1 MDTKTFTGEKVPRLT
16 KYLYPFS
23 GIARD
28 AAYTLVSLFLMI
40 YVQFTLGS
48 EGGYASKMLV
58 ITIIMIVTRIWDGV
72 NDPMMGSIIENARFK
87 MGKYKPWI
95 LIGAI
100 SNSIVLALM
109 FTVRPSG
116 WWFVALFGLFY
127 LLWELTFTM
136 NDIAYWSMLPSL
148 SKDEKT
154 RNQLTTFVALAASIG
169 AFAVGGLMPNIYK
182 GQALQAFSW
191 AGIIIALFF
200 LGSQLLLV
208 FACKERE
215 REDIG
220 EEKTSLKTMFL
231 TIFNN
236 KQLWVMMFVITLYYL
251 GSALLNA
258 FGLNYFVFAF
268 GYDLGNSNMFFF
280 TVAYAV
286 GTIIP
291 QALYALIAKKFTR
304 SQILNL
310 SFAVMVIGYLNIFV
324 YGVLHAAG
332 VIYLNIW
339 FLSAIGV
346 LVFAAQGLFYMVL
359 LVMVTNTI
367 EYNQWTTGERKESV
381 IFAARPFAA
390 KMSSSLQTLIVFI
403 ILSAGG
409 IYTITEQ
416 ISQIEIDKV
425 LYNWTTKQVLQ
436 QVEPIISGAP
446 NLSSILIW
454 LLIGMTIIP
463 LILFII
469 SFVLIKKKFFI
480 TEKAYAKILSDLE
493 AGDVGHHTL
502 DELKQIASEE
512 VTIQT
517 QK

>member
-1 MDTKTFTGEKVPRLT
+1 MRTKTFSGDKVPALT
-16 KYLYPFS
+16 KYVYPFS

-40 YVQFTLGS
+40 YVQFTLGK
-48 EGGYASKMLV
+48 EGGYQSKMLV
-58 ITIIMIVTRIWDGV
+58 ITIIMVLTRIWDGV

-100 SNSIVLALM
+100 TNSVMLALM

-116 WWFVALFGLFY
+116 WAFVALFAVFY
-127 LLWELTFTM
+127 LLWEMTFTM

-169 AFAVGGLMPNIYK
+169 AFAVGGLLPIIYP
-182 GQALQAFSW
+182 GDASNVFFW
-191 AGIIIALFF
+191 AGIIIAAFF
-200 LGSQLLLV
+200 LLSQLLLV
-208 FACKERE
+208 FTCKEKE
-215 REDIG
+215 RTDIA
-220 EEKTSLKTMFL
+220 EEKTSLKTMFT

-258 FGLNYFVFAF
+258 FGLNYFIFAY
-268 GYDLGNSNMFFF
+268 GYELGGANMFFF

-286 GTIIP
+286 GTIVP
-291 QALYALIAKKFTR
+291 QALYALIAKKFSR
-304 SQILNL
+304 RQIINV
-310 SFAVMVIGYLNIFV
+310 SFTIMIFGYLSIFA
-324 YGVLHAAG
+324 YGMLHAFG
-332 VIYLNIW
+332 VVVQLSIW
-339 FLSAIGV
+339 ILSAIGI

-390 KMSSSLQTLIVFI
+390 KMSSSLQTLIVYLVLTVGGVYA
-403 ILSAGG
+403 LSEG
-409 IYTITEQ
+409 ISELEVKLELGIDGINSSQ
-416 ISQIEIDKV
+416 DVISAANQIISQASNLPLV
-425 LYNWTTKQVLQ
+425 
-436 QVEPIISGAP
+436 
-446 NLSSILIW
+446 LSS

-463 LILFII
+463 VLLFIA
-469 SFVLIKKKFFI
+469 SFVLIKKKFHI
-480 TEKAYAKILSDLE
+480 TEQAYAKMCQDIENGDIGGHDL
-493 AGDVGHHTL
+493 V
-502 DELKQIASEE
+502 ELRQIS
-512 VTIQT
+512 
-517 QK
+517 

>member
-1 MDTKTFTGEKVPRLT
+1 MNSNTFTGDKVPRLT
-16 KYLYPFS
+16 KYVYPFS

-48 EGGYASKMLV
+48 EGGYHSKMLV
-58 ITIIMIVTRIWDGV
+58 ITIIIIATRIWDGV

-100 SNSIVLALM
+100 TNSIILALM
-109 FTVRPSG
+109 FTVRPGG
-116 WWFVALFGLFY
+116 WWFVVLFGVFY

-169 AFAVGGLMPNIYK
+169 AFAVGGILPIIYP
-182 GQALQAFSW
+182 GAASTVFFWSSILIAAL
-191 AGIIIALFF
+191 F

-208 FACKERE
+208 FTCKERE
-215 REDIG
+215 REDEG

-258 FGLNYFVFAF
+258 FGLNYFIFAY
-268 GYDLGNSNMFFF
+268 GYELGGANMFFF

-286 GTIIP
+286 GTIVP
-291 QALYALIAKKFTR
+291 QALYSKIAERFTR
-304 SQILNL
+304 RQIINV
-310 SFAVMVIGYLNIFV
+310 SFTTMVAGYLIIFT
-324 YGVLHAAG
+324 YGMLHAFGMVAQ
-332 VIYLNIW
+332 LNIML
-339 FLSAIGV
+339 LSAIGV

-390 KMSSSLQTLIVFI
+390 KMSSSLQTLIVFLVLTI
-403 ILSAGG
+403 GG
-409 IYTITEQ
+409 IYSLTSQ
-416 ISQIEIDKV
+416 ISDIEIFKE
-425 LYNWTTKQVLQ
+425 LQ
-436 QVEPIISGAP
+436 INGILNKDDVIREANLIIGGAP
-446 NLSSILIW
+446 NIRLVLSS
-454 LLIGMTIIP
+454 LLVGMTILP
-463 LILFII
+463 VALFII
-469 SFVLIKKKFFI
+469 CFILIKKYFHI
-480 TEKAYAKILSDLE
+480 SEKAYARMIEDINQ
-493 AGDVGHHTL
+493 GNIGNHTL
-502 DELKQIASEE
+502 AELRQI
-512 VTIQT
+512 Q
-517 QK
+517 

>member
-1 MDTKTFTGEKVPRLT
+1 MNTKTFTGDRVPRLT
-16 KYLYPFS
+16 KYVYPFS

-28 AAYTLVSLFLMI
+28 AAYTLVSLFLMV

-48 EGGYASKMLV
+48 DGGYTSKMLV
-58 ITIIMIVTRIWDGV
+58 ITIIMIITRIWDGV

-95 LIGAI
+95 LIGAV

-148 SKDEKT
+148 SKDERT

-169 AFAVGGLMPNIYK
+169 AFAVGGLMPIIYK
-182 GQALQAFSW
+182 GQALKAFSW
-191 AGIIIALFF
+191 AGIIIALLF

-208 FACKERE
+208 FTCKERE
-215 REDIG
+215 REDVN

-258 FGLNYFVFAF
+258 FGLNYFVFAY
-268 GYDLGNSNMFFF
+268 GYEVGNNNMFFF

-291 QALYALIAKKFTR
+291 QALYSLIAKKFTR
-304 SQILNL
+304 SQIINI
-310 SFAVMVIGYLNIFV
+310 SFIIMVIGYITIFAYGMLNAFGYV
-324 YGVLHAAG
+324 P
-332 VIYLNIW
+332 LNIW
-339 FLSAIGV
+339 LLSGVGV

-390 KMSSSLQTLIVFI
+390 KMSSSLQTLLVFV
-403 ILSAGG
+403 ILLIGG
-409 IYTITEQ
+409 IYNISEQ
-416 ISQIEIDKV
+416 ISNLEVIKDIENLTTQEV
-425 LYNWTTKQVLQ
+425 LDRASQL
-436 QVEPIISGAP
+436 ISEAQ
-446 NLSSILIW
+446 NLPVILTW

-469 SFVLIKKKFFI
+469 SYVLIRKKFFI
-480 TEKAYAKILSDLE
+480 TEKAYARMLDDINSGE
-493 AGDVGHHTL
+493 VGTHNIE
-502 DELKQIASEE
+502 ELKQIA
-512 VTIQT
+512 
-517 QK
+517 